1 MTNFGAIIIDTK
13 HRGLNKLTQP
23 YLKKNMSEEYKFDNG
38 VLGGNYAG
46 IIPTTEGE
54 RVTRCKLS
62 EIDLD
67 VLKSVL
73 PDVLIIDDVY
83 NERKKI
89 GKRGLNDK
97 NEIKEDEWKDIC
109 YSLIKETLM
118 YASDADVFSVHL
130 HK

>member
-1 MTNFGAIIIDTK
+1 MTNFSALVIDTR
-13 HRGLNKLTQP
+13 HRGLNELTLP
-23 YLKKNMSEEYKFDNG
+23 YIKKNMSGEYKFDSG

-62 EIDLD
+62 EVDLD

-73 PDVLIIDDVY
+73 IDVLIIDDVY
-83 NERKKI
+83 NERKKF
-89 GKRGLNDK
+89 GRRGLNDK
-97 NEIKEDEWKDIC
+97 NEIKEEEWKDIC

>member
-1 MTNFGAIIIDTK
+1 MTNISAIVIDTK
-13 HRGLNKLTQP
+13 HKGLNKITLP
-23 YLKKNMSEEYKFDNG
+23 YIKKNISGEYKFDSG

-62 EIDLD
+62 EVDLD

-73 PDVLIIDDVY
+73 IDVLIIDDVY
-83 NERKKI
+83 NERKKF
-89 GKRGLNDK
+89 GRRGLNDK
-97 NEIKEDEWKDIC
+97 NEIKEEEWKDIC

>member
-1 MTNFGAIIIDTK
+1 MTNFGAIVIDTK
-13 HRGLNKLTQP
+13 HRGLNKLTLP
-23 YLKKNMSEEYKFDNG
+23 YIKKDTSGEYKLDSG

-54 RVTRCKLS
+54 RVTRCKLY
-62 EIDLD
+62 EVDLD
-67 VLKSVL
+67 GLKSVL

-118 YASDADVFSVHL
+118 YASDADVYVVHL

>member
-1 MTNFGAIIIDTK
+1 MTNISAIVIDTK
-13 HRGLNKLTQP
+13 HKGLNKITLP
-23 YLKKNMSEEYKFDNG
+23 YIKKDTSGEYKFDSG

-46 IIPTTEGE
+46 LIPTTEGE
-54 RVTRCKLS
+54 RVTRCKLFKV
-62 EIDLD
+62 DLD

-73 PDVLIIDDVY
+73 IDVLIIDDVY
-83 NERKKI
+83 NERKKF

-109 YSLIKETLM
+109 YSLITETLM
-118 YASDADVFSVHL
+118 YASDAYVYVVHL

>member
-1 MTNFGAIIIDTK
+1 MTNFNALIIDTK
-13 HRGLNKLTQP
+13 HKGLNEITLP
-23 YLKKNMSEEYKFDNG
+23 YIKKNMNEEYKFDSG
-38 VLGGNYAG
+38 VLGGNYVG
-46 IIPTTEGE
+46 IIPTIEGE

-62 EIDLD
+62 EVDLD
-67 VLKSVL
+67 VLKSIFI
-73 PDVLIIDDVY
+73 DVLIIDDVY
-83 NERKKI
+83 NERKKF

>member
-1 MTNFGAIIIDTK
+1 MTNFGAIVIDTK
-13 HRGLNKLTQP
+13 HRGLNYLTRP
-23 YLKKNMSEEYKFDNG
+23 YIKKDTSEDYIFDSG

-62 EIDLD
+62 EVYLD

-73 PDVLIIDDVY
+73 PDILIIDDIF
-83 NERKKI
+83 NARRKF
-89 GKRGLNDK
+89 GKRGLKDK
-97 NEIKEDEWKDIC
+97 NEIKEDEWKDMC

-118 YASDADVFSVHL
+118 YDSEADVYIVHL

>member
-1 MTNFGAIIIDTK
+1 MTKFSALVIDTM
-13 HRGLNKLTQP
+13 NKGINELTLP
-23 YLKKNMSEEYKFDNG
+23 HIKKNKSGEDKLDSG

-54 RVTRCKLS
+54 RVTRCKLY
-62 EIDLD
+62 EVDLD
-67 VLKSVL
+67 GLKSVL

-118 YASDADVFSVHL
+118 YASDADVYVVHL

>member
-54 RVTRCKLS
+54 RVTRC
-62 EIDLD
+62 I
-67 VLKSVL
+67 
-73 PDVLIIDDVY
+73 
-83 NERKKI
+83 
-89 GKRGLNDK
+89 
-97 NEIKEDEWKDIC
+97 
-109 YSLIKETLM
+109 
-118 YASDADVFSVHL
+118 
-130 HK
+130 

>member
-1 MTNFGAIIIDTK
+1 MTNFGVIIIDTK
-13 HRGLNKLTQP
+13 YRGLNKLTLP
-23 YLKKNMSEEYKFDNG
+23 YLKKDTSGEHKFDSG

-83 NERKKI
+83 NERKKF
-89 GKRGLNDK
+89 GRRGLNDK
-97 NEIKEDEWKDIC
+97 KEIKEDEWKDIC

-118 YASDADVFSVHL
+118 YASDADVYSVHL

>member
-1 MTNFGAIIIDTK
+1 MTNISAIVIDTK
-13 HRGLNKLTQP
+13 HKGLNKITLP
-23 YLKKNMSEEYKFDNG
+23 YIKKNISGEYKFDSG

-73 PDVLIIDDVY
+73 IDVLIIDDIY
-83 NERKKI
+83 NERKKF
-89 GKRGLNDK
+89 GRRGLNDK
-97 NEIKEDEWKDIC
+97 NEIKEEEWKDIC

>member
-1 MTNFGAIIIDTK
+1 MTNLGAIVIDTK
-13 HRGLNKLTQP
+13 HRGLNKLTLP
-23 YLKKNMSEEYKFDNG
+23 YIKKDMSGEYKFDSG

-54 RVTRCKLS
+54 SVTRCKLS
-62 EIDLD
+62 EVDLD

-73 PDVLIIDDVY
+73 PDVLIIDNVY
-83 NERKKI
+83 NERRKF
-89 GKRGLNDK
+89 GKRGLKDK

-109 YSLIKETLM
+109 YSLITETLT
-118 YASDADVFSVHL
+118 YASDADVYSVHL

>member
-1 MTNFGAIIIDTK
+1 MTIFCAIIIDTK
-13 HRGLNKLTQP
+13 HRGLNKLTLP
-23 YLKKNMSEEYKFDNG
+23 YLKKDMSGEYKFDNG

-54 RVTRCKLS
+54 RVTRCKLF
-62 EIDLD
+62 EVDLD
-67 VLKSVL
+67 GLKSVL

-118 YASDADVFSVHL
+118 YASDADVYVIHL